1 MKLYHGTNIDFDAID
16 LQKSHKNKDF
26 GQGFY
31 LTADRDQAE
40 QMAAN
45 KTALLGGSA
54 QILEFEC
61 PENILDVKNLKV
73 KVFSGYSKEWA
84 EFILLNRNK
93 SSEKR
98 QHDYDVVYG
107 PIADDKVGLQIKF
120 YQQNFISLDVLMDRL
135 KFHHVTFQY
144 YFGTERALEFLKRV
158 HE

>member
-1 MKLYHGTNIDFDAID
+1 MKLHHGTNTDFETIN
-16 LQKSHKNKDF
+16 LQKSNKNKDF

-31 LTADRDQAE
+31 LTADKDQAG

-54 QILEFEC
+54 QILEYEC
-61 PENILDVKNLKV
+61 PENILEVKNLKV
-73 KVFSGYSKEWA
+73 KAFSGYSKEWA

-135 KFHHVTFQY
+135 KFNHVTFQY